1 MRPKPAEGPALLPTS
16 IKSVLAIGALGIAG
30 ASAPSSASEFITV
43 AAPATLVVRETVN
56 ASAGTMSGAHSA
68 RIRANSLI
76 ASLFLSNSKGQTVVL
91 PGELKLAPIVIP
103 QSARDFL
110 DTLKLCA
117 SLNTINGH
125 YALIGV
131 APELGPV
138 QTTEASVLSAISFET
153 DHESVLE
160 NRYSDE
166 TFIGRSF
173 IAPVCAASQTSY
185 YMPISFTD
193 DPDQLNITF
202 EVTSGTVNPT
212 LRPVFADGSLS
223 QKPPIPMTCL
233 ATRRLT
239 AGFDCTLELSKLQK
253 QIANLEYSGLVELR
267 LEITDGRDTSFIETR
282 LSVPFP

>member
-1 MRPKPAEGPALLPTS
+1 MLPTS
-16 IKSVLAIGALGIAG
+16 IKSVLAICVLGLGVAG
-30 ASAPSSASEFITV
+30 PPASASEFITV
-43 AAPATLVVRETVN
+43 TAPTDLVVRETVN
-56 ASAGTMSGAHSA
+56 ASLGTMSGAHSA

-76 ASLFLSNSKGQTVVL
+76 ASLFLSNSEGQTVVL

-103 QSARDFL
+103 QGARDFL
-110 DTLKLCA
+110 DRLKLCA

-138 QTTEASVLSAISFET
+138 QSTTGSVLSAISFET
-153 DHESVLE
+153 DHKNILE

-173 IAPVCAASQTSY
+173 IAPACAASQTSY

-193 DPDQLNITF
+193 NPDQLNITF

-212 LRPVFADGSLS
+212 LRAILADGSLS
-223 QKPPIPMTCL
+223 QNTPVTMTCL

-239 AGFDCTLELSKLQK
+239 AGFDCAVKLDLFEP
-253 QIANLEYSGLVELR
+253 QIADLEYSGLVELR
-267 LEITDGRDTSFIETR
+267 LEMTDGRETSFIETR
-282 LSVPFP
+282 LSVPLQ

>member
-1 MRPKPAEGPALLPTS
+1 MLRTN
-16 IKSVLAIGALGIAG
+16 IKTVMTIATISMGLATVHVSG
-30 ASAPSSASEFITV
+30 SEFITV
-43 AAPATLVVRETVN
+43 EAPLALEVREIVN
-56 ASAGTMSGAHSA
+56 PSAGTMSGAHSA

-76 ASLFLSNSKGQTVVL
+76 ASLFLSDSKGQTVVL

-103 QSARDFL
+103 QGARDFL

-131 APELGPV
+131 APKLGPV
-138 QTTEASVLSAISFET
+138 QTTAASVLSNVSFNT
-153 DHESVLE
+153 AHKNVLE

-173 IAPVCAASQTSY
+173 VAPVCAASQTSY
-185 YMPISFTD
+185 YMPVSFAD
-193 DPDQLNITF
+193 QPDQLNITF

-212 LRPVFADGSLS
+212 LRPVLADGEVSLI
-223 QKPPIPMTCL
+223 PPIKMACL

-239 AGFDCTLELSKLQK
+239 AGFDCTLKLADIKSQV
-253 QIANLEYSGLVELR
+253 ADLEYSGLMELR
-267 LEITDGRDTSFIETR
+267 LEMTDGRETSFIETR
-282 LSVPFP
+282 LSVPLQ

>member
-1 MRPKPAEGPALLPTS
+1 MAGPPA
-16 IKSVLAIGALGIAG
+16 
-30 ASAPSSASEFITV
+30 SASEFITV
-43 AAPATLVVRETVN
+43 TAPTDLIVRETVN
-56 ASAGTMSGAHSA
+56 ASLGTMSGAHSA

-76 ASLFLSNSKGQTVVL
+76 ASLFLSSSEEQTVVL

-103 QSARDFL
+103 QGARDFL

-131 APELGPV
+131 APELGPI
-138 QTTEASVLSAISFET
+138 QSTAGSVLSAISFET
-153 DHESVLE
+153 GHKNILE

-173 IAPVCAASQTSY
+173 IAPACAASQTSY

-193 DPDQLNITF
+193 DYDQLNITF

-212 LRPVFADGSLS
+212 LRAVLADGSLS
-223 QKPPIPMTCL
+223 SQKTPAEMTCL

-239 AGFDCTLELSKLQK
+239 AGFDCTVKLSSIES
-253 QIANLEYSGLVELR
+253 QIVDLEYSGLVELR
-267 LEITDGRDTSFIETR
+267 LEMTDGRETSFIETR
-282 LSVPFP
+282 LSVPLP